1 MKYFQKTIFLIVT
14 LLLLSSCSKPDDD
27 IIAEQ
32 ATPTEDLGLSINNEY
47 PYWPYTF
54 RAMGDNQWY
63 QVRATSDT
71 LKIFRRDGVTTDS
84 GNSISYTF
92 LIKSK
97 HVIKPLRVKCVSYSA
112 MLYVDEHEN
121 MYGIGPILQFDKPIE
136 NFKLQYFEDKKLLA
150 CQITTVGGDGPW
162 MPPLVDRMWVDLS
175 K

>member
-1 MKYFQKTIFLIVT
+1 MKYFQKIIFLIVT
-14 LLLLSSCSKPDDD
+14 FLLLSSCSKPDDD

-54 RAMGDNQWY
+54 RAMGDNQWSH
-63 QVRATSDT
+63 VRTLTDT
-71 LKIFRRDGVTTDS
+71 LKIYRRASVTTDS
-84 GNSISYTF
+84 GDALMYTF

-97 HVIKPLRVKCVSYSA
+97 RCIEPLRVRRTSYSA

-121 MYGIGPILQFDKPIE
+121 MYGIGPIVQFDKPLE

-150 CQITTVGGDGPW
+150 CQITTVGGSGQW